1 MRSEPCLTVHT
12 FRRTGGARC
21 QLLARPPPCV
31 RWRLRAAHCALED
44 ETPTTSDGRRISSH
58 CVGVLWPACDC
69 LFVAADSHLAPAAAE
84 VDSPSSSCL
93 AVLPHL
99 RRRQA
104 VLVRFKVEM
113 QRLHDCINR
122 VLPCASVV
130 VSAGEEQRF
139 RREKRNTST
148 RVTFWL

>member
-44 ETPTTSDGRRISSH
+44 ETPTTSDGRRISSN
-58 CVGVLWPACDC
+58 CVGVQWPACDC

-93 AVLPHL
+93 AVL
-99 RRRQA
+99 RQA

-113 QRLHDCINR
+113 QRLHGCVSWRRTAVQKRATAALCHRFCNIFTLSHKKNAI
-122 VLPCASVV
+122 LPP
-130 VSAGEEQRF
+130 E
-139 RREKRNTST
+139 
-148 RVTFWL
+148 